1 MKEQKFG
8 FGCMRL
14 PVRDASDQTT
24 FDYEKIEE
32 LFDRFL
38 EEGFSYFDT
47 AYTYHGYQAE
57 KAVKKA
63 LVDRYPRERFQLA
76 TKMPLRDFKDE
87 EDLERIFAEQLENC
101 GVDYFDFYLLHNMG
115 HNVYDKCCRYH
126 AFDFVKKKKEEG
138 MIKVVGMSF
147 HDMPELLEEILEK
160 YGDRLDFVQLQINYI
175 DWEQPNVQAKKCLET
190 ANKYEKPVIVME
202 PCKGGTLV
210 NVPKEAEDLMKEYH
224 PELSVASWAMRFA
237 ASQKGVFRVLSGM
250 NTMEQV
256 LDNTGTF
263 QNFKPLDEGE
273 YEIIQKVSE
282 IINSK
287 TAVPCTACEYCT
299 HGCPKK
305 IAIPQYF
312 ALYNSVMRTS
322 GSFSSQQVYYNNIVL
337 NDHGKAS
344 DCIRCGKCEQACPQH
359 LPIREHLEKVKEKF
373 EGESIIPERK

>member
-1 MKEQKFG
+1 MELMKEQKFG

-14 PVRDASDQTT
+14 PVKEASDQTT

-32 LFDRFL
+32 LFDKFM
-38 EEGFSYFDT
+38 EQGFTYFDT

-57 KAVKKA
+57 KAVKKV
-63 LVDRYPRERFQLA
+63 LVDRYPRERLQLA

-87 EDLERIFAEQLENC
+87 EDLEKIFAEQLENC

-138 MIKVVGMSF
+138 KIKVVGMSF

-160 YGDRLDFVQLQINYI
+160 YGDRLDFLQLQINYI
-175 DWEQPNVQAKKCLET
+175 DWEQPNVQARKCLEI
-190 ANKYEKPVIVME
+190 ANKYEKPVTVME

-250 NTMEQV
+250 NTMGQV

-263 QNFKPLDEGE
+263 QNFRPLDEGE
-273 YEIIQKVSE
+273 YEVIQKVSE
-282 IINSK
+282 NINGK

-299 HGCPKK
+299 YDCPKK

-312 ALYNSVMRTS
+312 AL
-322 GSFSSQQVYYNNIVL
+322 
-337 NDHGKAS
+337 
-344 DCIRCGKCEQACPQH
+344 
-359 LPIREHLEKVKEKF
+359 
-373 EGESIIPERK
+373 

>member
-1 MKEQKFG
+1 
-8 FGCMRL
+8 
-14 PVRDASDQTT
+14 
-24 FDYEKIEE
+24 
-32 LFDRFL
+32 
-38 EEGFSYFDT
+38 
-47 AYTYHGYQAE
+47 
-57 KAVKKA
+57 
-63 LVDRYPRERFQLA
+63 
-76 TKMPLRDFKDE
+76 
-87 EDLERIFAEQLENC
+87 
-101 GVDYFDFYLLHNMG
+101 
-115 HNVYDKCCRYH
+115 
-126 AFDFVKKKKEEG
+126 
-138 MIKVVGMSF
+138 MSF

-175 DWEQPNVQAKKCLET
+175 DWEQPNVQAKKCLEI

-210 NVPKEAEDLMKEYH
+210 NVPKEAEDLMKKYH
-224 PELSVASWAMRFA
+224 PQLSVASWAMRFA

-273 YEIIQKVSE
+273 YEVIQKVSE

-359 LPIREHLEKVKEKF
+359 LPIREYLEKVEEKF
-373 EGESIIPERK
+373 EGGSILPVRK